1 MAKPKKIL
9 SIIASPNNPS
19 LSSAKQTL
27 KLLNYWEKNILTV
40 NLL

>member
-19 LSSAKQTL
+19 LSSAANIKVAE
-27 KLLNYWEKNILTV
+27 LLRKKIS
-40 NLL
+40 